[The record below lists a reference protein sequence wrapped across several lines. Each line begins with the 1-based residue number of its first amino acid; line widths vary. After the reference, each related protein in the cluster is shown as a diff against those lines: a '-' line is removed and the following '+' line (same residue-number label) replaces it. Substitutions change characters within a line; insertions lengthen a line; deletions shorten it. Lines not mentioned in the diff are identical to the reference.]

1 MSTYGQYQDARDA
14 AWRALLELPEKKLPV
29 DVDALAKKLGVEI
42 HPFPGKEQALLHNL
56 VSRAAGGPCVSLRIR
71 RAWHIFVR
79 PKAFDESHR
88 RFAIAHELGH
98 LVLLHETESLA
109 PGVRCF
115 AARENIGDV
124 MEDTQELE
132 TYTADLFAIRLLAP
146 ACLLHEMHID
156 SSGEIIRVCGL
167 PPHAAVIRAERMQLL
182 NERDVY
188 YTHILETKVRNAF
201 LPWLNSM
208 RFPESAAIKLRYASE
223 SAPVMEIHGYPKTAS
238 QQEEASSEAA
248 SPPRSE
254 GISYAIATESPRSL
268 QKGPLYRGKAAGLR
282 FLIRRKRKSILIGTA
297 VLLAGMLLYLFGR

>member
-98 LVLLHETESLA
+98 LLLAHETETLA

-124 MEDTQELE
+124 MDDPQELE
-132 TYTADLFAIRLLAP
+132 DYTADLFAVRLLAP

-156 SSGEIIRVCGL
+156 SSGEIIRLCGL

-201 LPWLNSM
+201 RPWLN
-208 RFPESAAIKLRYASE
+208 
-223 SAPVMEIHGYPKTAS
+223 
-238 QQEEASSEAA
+238 
-248 SPPRSE
+248 
-254 GISYAIATESPRSL
+254 
-268 QKGPLYRGKAAGLR
+268 
-282 FLIRRKRKSILIGTA
+282 
-297 VLLAGMLLYLFGR
+297 

>member
-56 VSRAAGGPCVSLRIR
+56 VNRAADGPCVSLRIR
-71 RAWHIFVR
+71 RAWHIFIR
-79 PKAFDESHR
+79 SKSLDESHR

-98 LVLLHETESLA
+98 LLLAHETETLA

-132 TYTADLFAIRLLAP
+132 TYTADLFAVRLLAP

-156 SSGEIIRVCGL
+156 SSGEIIRLCDL

-201 LPWLNSM
+201 LPWLNGM
-208 RFPESAAIKLRYASE
+208 RFPEAVGIKLRYASE
-223 SAPVMEIHGYPKTAS
+223 SVPMMEIHDYPKEAQTPAEPLADPTPPLLQISPSRTGFSEKPCAMKPALYSKFSAHLSFFLRHHRKEILVSIAVFITAFF
-238 QQEEASSEAA
+238 
-248 SPPRSE
+248 
-254 GISYAIATESPRSL
+254 
-268 QKGPLYRGKAAGLR
+268 LY
-282 FLIRRKRKSILIGTA
+282 FIG
-297 VLLAGMLLYLFGR
+297 R

>member
-29 DVDALAKKLGVEI
+29 DVEALAKKLGVEI

-56 VSRAAGGPCVSLRIR
+56 VNRAASGPCVSLRIR
-71 RAWHIFVR
+71 RAWHIFIR
-79 PKAFDESHR
+79 SKAFDESHH

-98 LVLLHETESLA
+98 LLLAHETETLA

-124 MEDTQELE
+124 MDDPQELE
-132 TYTADLFAIRLLAP
+132 DYTADLFAVRLLAP

-156 SSGEIIRVCGL
+156 SSGEIIRLCGL

-201 LPWLNSM
+201 LPWLNGM
-208 RFPESAAIKLRYASE
+208 RFPEAAGIKLRHASE
-223 SAPVMEIHGYPKTAS
+223 SVPVIEIHDYPK
-238 QQEEASSEAA
+238 EAPAPAKPLADPAYPLLQILPPHTGFNEKPCALKPAFYSKIAA
-248 SPPRSE
+248 H
-254 GISYAIATESPRSL
+254 IDFF
-268 QKGPLYRGKAAGLR
+268 LR
-282 FLIRRKRKSILIGTA
+282 HHRKEILIGIAVFITA
-297 VLLAGMLLYLFGR
+297 FLLYFIGR

>member
-56 VSRAAGGPCVSLRIR
+56 VNRAAGGPCVSLRIR
-71 RAWHIFVR
+71 RAWHIFIR
-79 PKAFDESHR
+79 PKALDESHR
-88 RFAIAHELGH
+88 RFVIAHELGH
-98 LVLLHETESLA
+98 LLLAHETETLV

-115 AARENIGDV
+115 AARENTGDV

-156 SSGEIIRVCGL
+156 SSGEIIRLCDL

-201 LPWLNSM
+201 LPWLNGE
-208 RFPESAAIKLRYASE
+208 RFPQAAAVKLKYASE
-223 SAPVMEIHGYPKTAS
+223 SVPVIEIHGYPKEP
-238 QQEEASSEAA
+238 QETQKQAVEDAE
-248 SPPRSE
+248 PIK
-254 GISYAIATESPRSL
+254 ISKALLLEIPDEPLVLPSPRNKTKAL
-268 QKGPLYRGKAAGLR
+268 LRFFLYRNRNRLLLGAIL
-282 FLIRRKRKSILIGTA
+282 LIAA
-297 VLLAGMLLYLFGR
+297 VLFFLLGK

>member
-29 DVDALAKKLGVEI
+29 DVDALAKKLGVDI

-56 VSRAAGGPCVSLRIR
+56 VNRAAGGPCVSLRIR
-71 RAWHIFVR
+71 RAWHIFIR
-79 PKAFDESHR
+79 PKAMDESHR
-88 RFAIAHELGH
+88 RFAIGHELGH
-98 LVLLHETESLA
+98 LLLAHETETLA

-156 SSGEIIRVCGL
+156 SSGEIIRLCGL

-182 NERDVY
+182 NERDAY

-201 LPWLNSM
+201 LPWLNGE
-208 RFPESAAIKLRYASE
+208 RFPQAAQVRLKYASE
-223 SAPVMEIHGYPKTAS
+223 SVPVMEIHGYPKEAPETQEQTA
-238 QQEEASSEAA
+238 EDAE
-248 SPPRSE
+248 PIK
-254 GISYAIATESPRSL
+254 ISKTLPLNIPDRPLALPSPRI
-268 QKGPLYRGKAAGLR
+268 KTKAMVRFFLYRNRNRLLLGVVL
-282 FLIRRKRKSILIGTA
+282 LIAA
-297 VLLAGMLLYLFGR
+297 VLLFFFGK